1 MSKVITDE
9 NQLNTEVDDLI
20 TEDYA
25 LEVLGLKNPAD
36 FRKFSRSF
44 MKLSKIVKGIE
55 NVSNKVANKTELGR
69 VKIGDNLT
77 ITEDG
82 VLSGNPEYTHP
93 VGAGYKHIP
102 AGGTVGQVL
111 KNNGDGSAEWGNLS
125 LENYY
130 TKPEIDTKFKN
141 LSLVPVPVGGIL
153 FMYNTSNPAELYP
166 NTTWELLPNN
176 KFIKTGSTPLQQ
188 AGSNNIS
195 ISKANLPAVKVQL
208 ESFSVTTQPHK
219 HNIDTGAGSGVSGT
233 KVSSYRSGGTT
244 ILTTLEGGGANTGTA
259 SPYTQNLGNGTPIT
273 INPEHITVKAWK
285 RLS

>member
-1 MSKVITDE
+1 
-9 NQLNTEVDDLI
+9 
-20 TEDYA
+20 
-25 LEVLGLKNPAD
+25 
-36 FRKFSRSF
+36 
-44 MKLSKIVKGIE
+44 
-55 NVSNKVANKTELGR
+55 
-69 VKIGDNLT
+69 
-77 ITEDG
+77 
-82 VLSGNPEYTHP
+82 
-93 VGAGYKHIP
+93 
-102 AGGTVGQVL
+102 
-111 KNNGDGSAEWGNLS
+111 
-125 LENYY
+125 
-130 TKPEIDTKFKN
+130 
-141 LSLVPVPVGGIL
+141 
-153 FMYNTSNPAELYP
+153 MYNTSNPAELYP